1 MVSRH
6 PGKGRPSSRS
16 RAPSARSLALTGRAP
31 KKFRKGHILGAL
43 STQLTQK
50 SFRRSPCLG
59 RRFTGTR
66 FGETKRSQTLRRA
79 RPGINAVITPGGRL
93 KATGFQELSLS
104 ARGPRPT
111 LTCPNPQH
119 LARKSICLRFK
130 VERAKGKD
138 RANPGA
144 ERRGRFE
151 SSSPEQ
157 GQVYTRQDQR
167 LQNRIL
173 LARLN
178 VYAHV

>member
-16 RAPSARSLALTGRAP
+16 RAPSAQKGTHPGRSFHSVDPEIIQAITLFGPPFHGNSVWGNQSQSDLASREV
-31 KKFRKGHILGAL
+31 GHKCGDH
-43 STQLTQK
+43 
-50 SFRRSPCLG
+50 
-59 RRFTGTR
+59 
-66 FGETKRSQTLRRA
+66 
-79 RPGINAVITPGGRL
+79 PGGTVESHWFSR
-93 KATGFQELSLS
+93 TESFCEG
-104 ARGPRPT
+104 RPT
-111 LTCPNPQH
+111 LTCPNQH
-119 LARKSICLRFK
+119 LARKSICLRLK

-178 VYAHV
+178 VYAHISPLNP